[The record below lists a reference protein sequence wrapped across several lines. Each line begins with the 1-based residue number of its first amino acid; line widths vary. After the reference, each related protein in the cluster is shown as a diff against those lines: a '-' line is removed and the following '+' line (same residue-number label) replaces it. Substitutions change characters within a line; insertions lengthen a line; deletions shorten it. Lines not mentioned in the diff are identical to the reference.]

1 MRPTYFK
8 ILKQQHP
15 LMYRM
20 CCCIFVIYL
29 FLNIIRIEIPPFFL
43 SMMYSV
49 PIENNDTQVVYD
61 FIYNQE
67 RQWNAPSYHQHH
79 QRCMYYYTILFYDQC
94 ISQSPPQAADGVKLK
109 ERFSQHLQ
117 LGPYLDKVYASSEDI
132 AAYPAWLA
140 DYMSSVIHEK

>member
-1 MRPTYFK
+1 
-8 ILKQQHP
+8 
-15 LMYRM
+15 
-20 CCCIFVIYL
+20 
-29 FLNIIRIEIPPFFL
+29 
-43 SMMYSV
+43 MYSV

-140 DYMSSVIHEK
+140 DYMSSVIHENIDSYVVVKKEVIIFPDNVQLIGSDTLIHFKR